1 MCSYADNLISS
12 LFEGQNMNY
21 NFTARDMFD
30 IFHAQKLGLLNA
42 FIQEEHANKL
52 YVTKFLQKP
61 FLIMD

>member
-1 MCSYADNLISS
+1 
-12 LFEGQNMNY
+12 MNY

-42 FIQEEHANKL
+42 FIQEEHVNKL
-52 YVTKFLQKP
+52 YVSKFLQKP